1 MKKRTGTN
9 QSLWRRTVWLILWLL
24 MLPSVTA
31 LAGSGM
37 DNKNL
42 WTVMQSGT
50 NTIKITVPV
59 YDEEGKDG
67 WVSKGYLYV
76 TPEGGSKETVLNFY
90 SKEKSGD
97 RCHLFIKRAV
107 NGNMTLTRDGGLSSG
122 TIGTNEKDFELA
134 HADGEKYIF
143 YFYVEWTVENVRRY
157 LSERIA
163 WLDRK
168 LGYTE
173 NTGINSLD
181 LTGSTAKAGTWYS
194 LCGLRLNGKPA
205 APGIY
210 INNGRKIVIK

>member
-1 MKKRTGTN
+1 MKKRNGTN
-9 QSLWRRTVWLILWLL
+9 QSLWRRTVWLLLWLL

-122 TIGTNEKDFELA
+122 TIGTAN
-134 HADGEKYIF
+134 
-143 YFYVEWTVENVRRY
+143 
-157 LSERIA
+157 LSNCRVSALI
-163 WLDRK
+163 
-168 LGYTE
+168 
-173 NTGINSLD
+173 
-181 LTGSTAKAGTWYS
+181 GSTKTGDAIS
-194 LCGLRLNGKPA
+194 GLRLNGKPS

-210 INNGRKIVIK
+210 INNGRKIVVK

>member
-1 MKKRTGTN
+1 MKKRNGTN
-9 QSLWRRTVWLILWLL
+9 QSLWRRTVWLLLWLL

-31 LAGSGM
+31 LAGNGM
-37 DNKNL
+37 DNKSL

-122 TIGTNEKDFELA
+122 TIGTNEKRAGLA
-134 HADGEKYIF
+134 ALKRVQDNMAQCASILRERDCE
-143 YFYVEWTVENVRRY
+143 VEYAIGPGNHM
-157 LSERIA
+157 SFIPERFA
-163 WLDRK
+163 AGLAALDAF
-168 LGYTE
+168 LG
-173 NTGINSLD
+173 
-181 LTGSTAKAGTWYS
+181 A
-194 LCGLRLNGKPA
+194 
-205 APGIY
+205 
-210 INNGRKIVIK
+210 